1 MLITLRQRRDLNR
14 PLGPINLEP
23 MLKQEMLTLTIAT
36 PVLYAVLL
44 AVLTAIPAAVPTEEE
59 FIQVLLLWVTIL
71 VFVTLVEPV
80 ALVDVKLAQAVSL
93 LLVLRLQAIIVA
105 LKGLV

>member
-1 MLITLRQRRDLNR
+1 
-14 PLGPINLEP
+14 

-36 PVLYAVLL
+36 PVLYAVL
-44 AVLTAIPAAVPTEEE
+44 TAILAAVPAEEE

-93 LLVLRLQAIIVA
+93 LLVLRLQAIVVA
-105 LKGLV
+105 LKGPV